1 MKYSVLRA
9 RSFNSVIIN
18 CFIES
23 FERKVDSQ
31 RECILFNFLPDPRVV
46 LNVFQDFKIQ
56 RRSFLSGTTLSNFTD
71 FSLFLRVLV
80 IFLSCASVS
89 LVVESLLLLEF
100 ECLFASEF
108 LLAPD
113 CLLLDHLSVRLLL
126 VHLGQQDLLQ
136 IKLEAPLEL
145 LPVEFLVECLLCVK
159 LDEVF

>member
-1 MKYSVLRA
+1 MRA

-56 RRSFLSGTTLSNFTD
+56 RRSFLSRTILGSITD
-71 FSLFLRVLV
+71 FSLFLWVLGV
-80 IFLSCASVS
+80 LLSCTSVS

-126 VHLGQQDLLQ
+126 VHLGEQDLLQ
-136 IKLEAPLEL
+136 IELEAPLEL
-145 LPVEFLVECLLCVK
+145 LSVELLVECLLCVK

>member
-1 MKYSVLRA
+1 MRA

-56 RRSFLSGTTLSNFTD
+56 RRSFLSRTILGSITN
-71 FSLFLRVLV
+71 FSLFLWVLV
-80 IFLSCASVS
+80 VLLSCTSVS
-89 LVVESLLLLEF
+89 LIVESLLLLEF

-126 VHLGQQDLLQ
+126 VHLGEQDLLQ
-136 IKLEAPLEL
+136 IELEAPLEL
-145 LPVEFLVECLLCVK
+145 LSVEFLVECLLCVK

>member
-1 MKYSVLRA
+1 MRA
-9 RSFNSVIIN
+9 RSFNSVIID

-56 RRSFLSGTTLSNFTD
+56 RRSFLSRTILGSITD
-71 FSLFLRVLV
+71 FSLFLWVLDV
-80 IFLSCASVS
+80 LLSCTRAG
-89 LVVESLLLLEF
+89 LVVESLLLLEL
-100 ECLFASEF
+100 ECLFASEL

-126 VHLGQQDLLQ
+126 VHLGEQDLLQ
-136 IKLEAPLEL
+136 IELETPLEL
-145 LPVEFLVECLLCVK
+145 LSVELLVECLLCVK

>member
-18 CFIES
+18 CFIKS

-56 RRSFLSGTTLSNFTD
+56 RRSFLSRTILGSITD
-71 FSLFLRVLV
+71 FSLFLWVLGV
-80 IFLSCASVS
+80 LLSCTSVG

-100 ECLFASEF
+100 ECLFASEL
-108 LLAPD
+108 LLAPAFA
-113 CLLLDHLSVRLLL
+113 LVGLDLDLS
-126 VHLGQQDLLQ
+126 
-136 IKLEAPLEL
+136 
-145 LPVEFLVECLLCVK
+145 
-159 LDEVF
+159 LDGAF